1 MNGYAYLDKYGI
13 MHASAYKE
21 DDPART
27 EARKA
32 SAMETAKKYAKYNG
46 KIAETNLADGSGY
59 TNEND
64 FDVMIYAAEKEFW
77 YGKGSARQNKLTEDQ
92 FKAKVPLSYA
102 LYQKLI

>member
-1 MNGYAYLDKYGI
+1 MKGYAYLDKYGI
-13 MHASAYKE
+13 MHASSYKE

-77 YGKGSARQNKLTEDQ
+77 YGKGSARQNKLTEEQ
-92 FKAKVPLSYA
+92 FAAKFPLSYA

>member
-1 MNGYAYLDKYGI
+1 MKGYAYLDKYGI
-13 MHASAYKE
+13 MHASSYKE

-77 YGKGSARQNKLTEDQ
+77 YGKGSARQNKLTEEQ
-92 FKAKVPLSYA
+92 FAAKFPLSYA
-102 LYQKLI
+102 LYKELI

>member
-1 MNGYAYLDKYGI
+1 MKGYAYLDKYGI
-13 MHASAYKE
+13 MHASSYKE

-77 YGKGSARQNKLTEDQ
+77 YGKGSARQNKLTEEQ
-92 FKAKVPLSYA
+92 FAEKFSRTYA
-102 LYQKLI
+102 LYKELI